1 MKQNTKFHITF
12 LRPKKNTSH
21 NLYPSTYTWV

>member
-12 LRPKKNTSH
+12 LRPQKNTSH
-21 NLYPSTYTWV
+21 KLYPSTYTWV